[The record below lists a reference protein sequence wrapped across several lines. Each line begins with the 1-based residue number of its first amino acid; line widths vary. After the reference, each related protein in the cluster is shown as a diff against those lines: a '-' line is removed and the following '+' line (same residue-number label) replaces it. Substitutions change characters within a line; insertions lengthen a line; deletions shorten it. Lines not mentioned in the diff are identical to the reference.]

1 MNAGIINLSVDFAES
16 YSEELKRNDINVIQ
30 LTSDDFE
37 QKISE
42 LDAIII
48 RENPDED
55 TARTCS
61 ILLKLKEKSDAYVW
75 VFSSNTQKLMRTV
88 YLQLGALGVVSEEC
102 DESEL
107 QLIIS
112 NSLNRRSEWLV
123 EKESDA
129 VAASAI
135 DDHEE
140 LEDGRIELIP
150 RNFAVKVDGKKEIP
164 LTRLEYKMME
174 ILHANKNNTVTYEE
188 LSEEVWSETFKNKT
202 YRIANLIFHLREK
215 IEDNS
220 VNHAVIRTI
229 RSKGYMLVD

>member
-1 MNAGIINLSVDFAES
+1 MKAGIINLSADFADS
-16 YSEELKRNDINVIQ
+16 YSEELKRNDINVVQ

-37 QKISE
+37 QKVSE
-42 LDAIII
+42 LDAVII
-48 RENPDED
+48 RENQDED

-75 VFSSNTQKLMRTV
+75 VVSTNVQKVMRTV
-88 YLQLGALGVVSEEC
+88 YLQLGALGVISEEC

-112 NSLNRRSEWLV
+112 NSLNKRSEHLI
-123 EKESDA
+123 EKRAAAAETFSTLSESTA
-129 VAASAI
+129 N
-135 DDHEE
+135 
-140 LEDGRIELIP
+140 GRIELIP
-150 RNFAVKVDGKKEIP
+150 RNFAVRIDGKKEIP

-174 ILHANKNNTVTYEE
+174 ILYTHKNNTVTYEE

-215 IEDNS
+215 IEDDA
-220 VNHAVIRTI
+220 VNHTIIRTI